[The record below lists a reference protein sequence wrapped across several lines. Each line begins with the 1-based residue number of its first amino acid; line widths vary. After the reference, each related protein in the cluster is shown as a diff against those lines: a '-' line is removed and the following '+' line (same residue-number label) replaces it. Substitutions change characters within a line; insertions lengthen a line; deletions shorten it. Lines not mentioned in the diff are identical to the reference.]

1 MGKNLVGA
9 IIPFVL
15 CCGEMKTIPVTC
27 ALIVQNGKLLC
38 AQRSETMALPLKWE
52 LPGGKIEPNES
63 EEDCLRREILEEL
76 GLIVQV
82 ENRLDPN
89 LHEIQ
94 PGKQIQLIPFMCKII
109 GGTLHPTEHKAI
121 EWLEFTELLQLDWA
135 EADVPIIKQFIQS
148 TL

>member
-1 MGKNLVGA
+1 
-9 IIPFVL
+9 
-15 CCGEMKTIPVTC
+15 MKIIPVTC

-38 AQRSETMALPLKWE
+38 AQRSENMALPLKWE

-76 GLIVQV
+76 GLIIQV
-82 ENRLDPN
+82 ENRLDAN

-109 GGTLHPTEHKAI
+109 GGTLQATEHKEI
-121 EWLEFTELLQLDWA
+121 VWLDFTELLQLDWA
-135 EADVPIIKQFIQS
+135 EADVPIIKQFILS